1 VRIIPRAEWGARHDN
16 GAGTAPTPAGEVWL
30 HHTVTGAV
38 NGTAIIREVEVIGEA
53 RFGTGIS
60 YTWLVTPDGS
70 VYEGHSP
77 GRMGTHTGGRN
88 SIARAICWVG
98 NYDIVQ
104 PTTAQVE
111 ATAWLLQE
119 AHRRGWVRVPRLNGG
134 HRDLKATAC
143 PGKNAY
149 ALIGRINSL
158 AAGQPVAKE
167 IDVNLT
173 DKIRFH
179 DGREVAVGTAM
190 AESWQNSY
198 DTLALV
204 RSFPALLAA
213 ATSNPDITEE
223 RMAEIIRTNTQATV
237 TMTEAQMD
245 QLAEKVAGLHDALTV
260 GEVRDAV
267 AGVLLHGASREGGG
281 S

>member
-1 VRIIPRAEWGARHDN
+1 
-16 GAGTAPTPAGEVWL
+16 VWL

-38 NGTAIIREVEVIGEA
+38 NGTAIIREVEAIGEA

-119 AHRRGWVRVPRLNGG
+119 AHRRGWIRVPRLNGG

-167 IDVNLT
+167 TDVNLDDVMVRDWDGKRLTIEAALFETHQNAEDALKTVRQVAAMVTGLT
-173 DKIRFH
+173 DDETKILAAIRAGGV
-179 DGREVAVGTAM
+179 DPVAFA
-190 AESWQNSY
+190 
-198 DTLALV
+198 ALV
-204 RSFPALLAA
+204 GPLIQPGMTREQVTEA
-213 ATSNPDITEE
+213 ATEGVRLAFE
-223 RMAEIIRTNTQATV
+223 RAG
-237 TMTEAQMD
+237 AQ
-245 QLAEKVAGLHDALTV
+245 
-260 GEVRDAV
+260 
-267 AGVLLHGASREGGG
+267 EGGE
-281 S
+281 